1 MTKKDALRVLELPVT
16 AGWERVKKRQ
26 RELVKAHHPDRYQT
40 EGEIE
45 TAHHKMAEINRA
57 VHHLKRL
64 YERGLLTAQDA
75 PARKVPKSPKT
86 TTPAKQTSQ
95 QREERPPESATKS
108 SSRIDE
114 IHQQRLGH
122 IRNKAVSR
130 ESLEQRFIKHRTRVT
145 GKYEQAIQESFFRR
159 FIDRNNKLPGA
170 SGPQSL
176 YERYVRFRKIQNTLF
191 YAINRPVNVV
201 LKYSGLLYTIVL
213 LLRAFLNHFYKGTLV
228 YQPELFFEK
237 LFICSTSIF
246 LLAMPDY
253 LFRLAVTW
261 RYRDPY
267 HRFYE
272 VLLQE
277 GVFSGRMAASFY
289 AFLVLKY
296 VVCYNVVSRY
306 PGF

>member
-1 MTKKDALRVLELPVT
+1 
-16 AGWERVKKRQ
+16 
-26 RELVKAHHPDRYQT
+26 
-40 EGEIE
+40 
-45 TAHHKMAEINRA
+45 MAEINRA

-75 PARKVPKSPKT
+75 PTRTVPKSPKT

-95 QREERPPESATKS
+95 QREERPTESVIKS
-108 SSRIDE
+108 NSRIDE

-170 SGPQSL
+170 SGQQSL

>member
-1 MTKKDALRVLELPVT
+1 MTKKEALRVLELPLP

-26 RELVKAHHPDRYQT
+26 RELVKAYHPDRYQT

-45 TAHHKMAEINRA
+45 TAHHRMAEINRA

-64 YERGLLTAQDA
+64 YECGLLSAQDA
-75 PARKVPKSPKT
+75 PARTVHRSPKK
-86 TTPAKQTSQ
+86 TTPGKQNPL
-95 QREERPPESATKS
+95 QREERPPASTTKPS
-108 SSRIDE
+108 SKIDE
-114 IHQQRLGH
+114 THQQRLGR

-130 ESLEQRFIKHRTRVT
+130 EALEQRFIKHRTRVI
-145 GKYEQAIQESFFRR
+145 GKYEQAVRESIFRR
-159 FIDRNNKLPGA
+159 FFDRNNKLP
-170 SGPQSL
+170 STSNPQNL

-191 YAINRPVNVV
+191 YAINRPLNVV

-237 LFICSTSIF
+237 LLICSAGIF

-272 VLLQE
+272 VLLQK
-277 GVFSGRMAASFY
+277 GVFSGKMAASFH

-296 VVCYNVVSRY
+296 FVCYNVLSRY